1 MLLVFENFDEN
12 LVVVS
17 LSTLISYERRSV
29 SDHVLLSNIVSFL
42 VSLSCNFSNQEN
54 MAWIVVSRT
63 YLFKIGE
70 VEVEA
75 MVSSVEI
82 IMFSV
87 ESDCVLVEGDIIRN
101 KVFVG
106 I

>member
-1 MLLVFENFDEN
+1 
-12 LVVVS
+12 
-17 LSTLISYERRSV
+17 
-29 SDHVLLSNIVSFL
+29 
-42 VSLSCNFSNQEN
+42 

-70 VEVEA
+70 VEVVA

-101 KVFVG
+101 KVFVE
-106 I
+106 ILDCSEIYRITETQ